1 MYRLAFQSGRYDG
14 KRIVVRQAL
23 MVVGRDPE
31 CHLVLSD
38 DDRVA
43 PRHARFEE
51 RGTGV
56 YLSALAP
63 DHLLLHNDHAV
74 TDTVRLAHDDR
85 IEMGG
90 IRLTFQEIIAPQPRL
105 PPSHGLLQPVTIL
118 LTTAILLVEGLLL
131 AYLVDWPGHLLRPAT
146 EAADLAFAAEQRAA
160 QEAAAEAHAAASA
173 AKESGSASIISLPG
187 TSAST
192 SAGTATSPPPG
203 LVSTSPRPF
212 ATDGSGRD
220 ILDVLAVADFTPA
233 DTNTTLVDLPPIS
246 AADPRIEDAQ
256 RLLAQAVS
264 AADFA
269 DYATAFRLLD
279 DLHQAEP
286 GFLPAHVE
294 HARLLEARG
303 ELDAARQRW
312 GVIVGLSSPASP
324 FRRLATDNSQ
334 RLDALQT
341 LQTRL
346 LQTPPVVEPHA
357 LPRNIRIAAAA
368 MQRLPADRDVA
379 EMRILTIELETASSE
394 QLFRDALVQV
404 FVTFYDQAE
413 AADPR
418 PTRAITTPTPM
429 LLGTVSR
436 QRPTTT
442 LEATY
447 VVPHSVRRSDASP
460 PSYYGYTI
468 HLFAGQVLQDAAAKP
483 EKLLKLPLH
492 FPDSADE

>member
-23 MVVGRDPE
+23 MVVGRDPD

-38 DDRVA
+38 DERVA

-51 RGTGV
+51 RGTGI

-63 DHLLLHNDHAV
+63 DHPLLHNDQPV

-105 PPSHGLLQPVTIL
+105 RPSHGLLQPATIL
-118 LTTAILLVEGLLL
+118 LTVAILLVEGLLL

-146 EAADLAFAAEQRAA
+146 EAADLAFAADQRAA
-160 QEAAAEAHAAASA
+160 KEIAAEAQAAQSA
-173 AKESGSASIISLPG
+173 AKESGSASIITLPG
-187 TSAST
+187 TSAGT
-192 SAGTATSPPPG
+192 SAGTSTSPPPG
-203 LVSTSPRPF
+203 QVSTSRSP
-212 ATDGSGRD
+212 ATDGPGRD
-220 ILDVLAVADFTPA
+220 ILEVLAVADFIPA

-256 RLLAQAVS
+256 RQLAQAVS

-279 DLHQAEP
+279 DIHQNEP

-312 GVIVGLSSPASP
+312 GVIVGLSSPESP
-324 FRRLATDNSQ
+324 FRRLANENSL
-334 RLDALQT
+334 RLDALRAM
-341 LQTRL
+341 QTRL
-346 LQTPPVVEPHA
+346 LQTPPVVDPQA
-357 LPRNIRIAAAA
+357 LPRDIRIAAVA

-379 EMRILTIELETASSE
+379 EMRILTIDLELSSTE
-394 QLFRDALVQV
+394 RLFRDALVQV
-404 FVTFYDQAE
+404 FVTFYDQA
-413 AADPR
+413 ADADPR
-418 PTRAITTPTPM
+418 PSRAITTPTPI

-447 VVPHSVRRSDASP
+447 VVPQGARRSDALP
-460 PSYYGYTI
+460 PSYYGYTV
-468 HLFAGQVLQDAAAKP
+468 HLFVGQVLQDAVAKP
-483 EKLLKLPLH
+483 DKLLKLPIH